1 MVEFK
6 VVISDPEAF
15 KKPYSAKVKV
25 VGEDLP
31 YDADVK
37 EGYKMPIARVG
48 RALVEKLGAIHGV
61 VTIRMYKPGTRERV
75 NVRFK
80 VEVDESIPENE
91 VRVSSDLLMDKVGA
105 SEVEGEIFRA
115 RSWQIRLRD
124 DAASKLVGLKIGDL
138 IDGSIVGL
146 KGYKLLITG
155 GSDSSGF
162 PMIPAIPGG
171 VKKKVLLSSPPGFH
185 PRERGERMRKT
196 VRGNMITL
204 ETVQVNTKVVYSK

>member
-1 MVEFK
+1 MEFK

-15 KKPYSAKVKV
+15 KKPYSAKVRV
-25 VGEDLP
+25 VGDDVP

-37 EGYKMPIARVG
+37 EGYKLPIVRVG

-61 VTIRMYKPGTRERV
+61 VTIRMYKPGTKERV
-75 NVRFK
+75 NARFK

-91 VRVSSDLLMDKVGA
+91 VRVSIDLLMDKVGA

-115 RSWQIRLRD
+115 RSWQVRLRD
-124 DAASKLVGLKIGDL
+124 DAASKLIGLKIGDL

-146 KGYKLLITG
+146 KGCKLMITG

-162 PMIPAIPGG
+162 PMIPTITGG
-171 VKKKVLLSSPPGFH
+171 VKKEVLLSSPPGFH
-185 PRERGERMRKT
+185 PMERGERARKT
-196 VRGNMITL
+196 VRGNTITID
-204 ETVQVNTKVVYSK
+204 TVQVNTKVTYSE